1 MNSAGKALLNL
12 MRVEVLLGVG
22 LVLWV
27 MSIEARAEADCPFS
41 GQEIDALRDNA
52 ISKNKFSL
60 VRALNSC
67 GADNA
72 KASDQA
78 LLDNVLEILNIAA
91 VSELI
96 QASDQ
101 EKSRSLRADL
111 EKEAQNREMR
121 VQNAGYSSSAA
132 TLVNRLPNRTG
143 TYPSRFEDDLVANA
157 KATNDLLLVIIQ
169 QNDEIISLLKEEK
182 DRDSD
187 TNTSSR

>member
-1 MNSAGKALLNL
+1 MNSTGKALLNL
-12 MRVEVLLGVG
+12 MRVEVLLGVV

-27 MSIEARAEADCPFS
+27 MSIEARAEAQCPFS
-41 GQEIDALRDNA
+41 GQEVDALRDNA

-72 KASDQA
+72 KSSDQA
-78 LLDNVLEILNIAA
+78 LLDNALEILNISA
-91 VSELI
+91 VSEVM
-96 QASDQ
+96 QASGQ
-101 EKSRSLRADL
+101 EKSDSLRATL

-121 VQNAGYSSSAA
+121 VLDAGYASSAA

-157 KATNDLLLVIIQ
+157 KATNDLLLVIIR
-169 QNDEIISLLKEEK
+169 QNDEIISLLKEQEK
-182 DRDSD
+182 AHSED
-187 TNTSSR
+187 N